1 MTVETTNAS
10 TAPVVQVRGVSKR
23 FGGIKAVDNV
33 SFDVYPGEIL
43 GVIGPNGC
51 GKTTLF
57 NCVLGQYDSDQGQVI
72 LGDTDVTKWMP
83 DRRARH
89 GLARTFQLL
98 QVFDSMTV
106 RDNLMTAAQPHVSS
120 IFGVLFKSPRLG
132 LDDTVDSVLDRFRLG
147 HLADESAA
155 NLSFGQKKLLDT
167 AMAFM
172 SNPKVVFLDE
182 PAAGV
187 NPGMLGDLE
196 GRIRELNAEENVTF
210 AIVEHNME
218 FILGL
223 ATRVIVMAEGSILME
238 GTPSEVRNDPKV
250 IEVYLGE

>member
-1 MTVETTNAS
+1 MTVDTIEPS
-10 TAPVVQVRGVSKR
+10 RAPVVQVRGVSKR
-23 FGGIKAVDNV
+23 FGGIKAVDHV

-57 NCVLGQYDSDQGQVI
+57 NCVLGQYDADQGQVI

-106 RDNLMTAAQPHVSS
+106 RDNLMTAAQPHVST
-120 IFGVLFKSPRLG
+120 ILGVLFKSPRLG
-132 LDDTVDSVLDRFRLG
+132 LDDTVDSVLNRFRLG
-147 HLADESAA
+147 HLADEAAA

-172 SNPKVVFLDE
+172 SSPKVVFLDE
-182 PAAGV
+182 PAGGV

-196 GRIRELNAEENVTF
+196 GRIRELNTEEGVTF